1 MKRKDLEDMLKLRRE
16 HIESSGLIE
25 HLEHV
30 AVVKGNKTTVP
41 PTESYSLKLKDY
53 AIEYERRIVKRISKG
68 AIVVVRNKTKVL
80 FEAQNGE
87 MPDKPTPQKPIIKI
101 GGWTISTY
109 LSGLWEEKIH
119 DAYERISTDVS
130 DEEAAEAKKR
140 FGIE

>member
-1 MKRKDLEDMLKLRRE
+1 MKRKDLECMLKIQKE
-16 HIESSGLIE
+16 HIESSGLIP

-41 PTESYSLKLKDY
+41 PTESYSLKVEGY
-53 AIEYERRIVKRISKG
+53 AIEYERRIVKRRSKG
-68 AIVVVRNKTKVL
+68 ASLVVRNKTTVL

-87 MPDKPTPQKPIIKI
+87 MPDKPTPQEPMIKI
-101 GGWTISTY
+101 GGCTISTY
-109 LSGLWEEKIH
+109 LSGPWEEKIH